1 MHWKVNRYDGR
12 VRIGQLAK
20 TAGVTSK
27 TIRFYE
33 ETGVLPEP
41 PRRASGYREYDAGA
55 VERLA
60 FIKAA
65 QGAGLTL
72 AEIAQIIAVRDSAG
86 PPCEHVTALL
96 ARRAGDLEHRIAE
109 LTALRDQVVRL
120 HARATRLDP
129 AMCSAAGVCDA
140 IPVGSE

>member
-1 MHWKVNRYDGR
+1 MT
-12 VRIGQLAK
+12 AK
-20 TAGVTSK
+20 A
-27 TIRFYE
+27 IRFYE
-33 ETGVLPEP
+33 EAGVLPEP
-41 PRRASGYREYDAGA
+41 PRLASGYREYDASA

-60 FIKAA
+60 FVKAA
-65 QGAGLTL
+65 QAAGLTL
-72 AEIAQIIAVRDSAG
+72 AEIAQIITVRDSAG

-96 ARRAGDLEHRIAE
+96 ERRAGDLARRIAE

-129 AMCSAAGVCDA
+129 AMCRAAGVCDA